1 MSAMALSLPEIKAE
15 DRSRVG
21 GKGFALAVMAR
32 GGLRVPPALCIP
44 PEAYLEFVAA
54 TGIRETILLEL
65 GRKSFED
72 MRWEE
77 IWDTSLRIRNSFL
90 QAPIPETLRE
100 KLIPPLEGMFSGK
113 SVAVR
118 SSAPGEDSAKTSFAG
133 LHESYIHVRGI
144 ESILEHI
151 RLVWASLWS
160 DRALLYRKELGLDV
174 EKSTM
179 SVVVQE
185 MVSGERS
192 GVAFGKNP
200 LDPSQAV
207 IEAVYGLNQAMVDGT
222 VEPDRWILRQDTG
235 EVISHHVAKREKK
248 LAYTPAGVRLEPL
261 SLEIGGK
268 PPLEPSEI
276 GEVFGLTRKA
286 ETLFGS
292 PQDVE
297 WTYMEN
303 FLFTLQSRPITAKTS
318 DSGDTR
324 RWYLSLHRSFENL
337 KNLRRKIED
346 ELLPQ
351 MEKEAGEMA
360 RIGLAGLTDAD
371 LAGEIE
377 RRLEIGGKWDD
388 RYKEFCIPFAH
399 GMRLFGQVYND
410 KLKPENPFEFMDL
423 LGVADMISVQRNRV
437 LENLVRRVR
446 RNPRL
451 AESLRRG
458 RREGMDPGFLKALES
473 FLAEFGDQGWS
484 GARLGKDPR
493 ALFTL
498 LRNMALRGS
507 SRRGSAK
514 KNQKSLEKKFFSRFE
529 EDRKGFAAELLDL
542 GRASYRLRDDDNIY
556 MGKIQ
561 AQIVAAAE
569 EGKRRL
575 RRRGRFSP
583 SQVEAP
589 EVARALRDARFSFKK
604 IASSAKKSKKEEGGI
619 RGRQLVGQP
628 ASQGIAMGKARVIL
642 RAEDLF
648 GFQPGEILVCDA
660 IEPNMTFVVPLAAGI
675 VERRGGMLIHGA
687 IIARE
692 YGIPCVTGIP
702 DAISLIP
709 SGTPVTVDGFLGI
722 VIIGETTLPGKEK
735 MQPQSPQRTQ
745 RLKKNSGEPHG
756 SKGLV
761 KQ

>member
-1 MSAMALSLPEIKAE
+1 MALSLPEIKAE

-44 PEAYLEFVAA
+44 PEAYLEFITA

-77 IWDTSLRIRNSFL
+77 IWDTSLRIRNAFL
-90 QAPIPETLRE
+90 QAPFPESLRR
-100 KLIPPLEGMFSGK
+100 KLIPPIENLFSEK
-113 SVAVR
+113 AVAVR

-133 LHESYIHVRGI
+133 LHESYIHIRGI
-144 ESILEHI
+144 ESTLDHI

-174 EKSTM
+174 GKSTM
-179 SVVVQE
+179 AVVVQE

-200 LDPSQAV
+200 LDPSQSV

-222 VEPDRWILRQDTG
+222 VEPDRWILKRDTG
-235 EVISHHVAKREKK
+235 EVISHYAAKREKK

-261 SLEIGGK
+261 PPEWGGK
-268 PPLEPSEI
+268 PPLETSEI
-276 GEVFGLTRKA
+276 GEVLGLTRKA

-297 WTYMEN
+297 WTYREN
-303 FLFTLQSRPITAKTS
+303 LLFTLQSRPITAESS
-318 DSGDTR
+318 DPGDTR

-337 KNLRRKIED
+337 KDLRRKIED

-351 MEKEAGEMA
+351 MEEEAGEMA
-360 RIGLAGLTDAD
+360 RMDLARLTDVD

-377 RRLEIGGKWDD
+377 RRLEIGEKWDEK
-388 RYKEFCIPFAH
+388 YKEFCIPFGH

-410 KLKPENPFEFMDL
+410 KLKPENPFEFMEI
-423 LGVADMISVQRNRV
+423 LGGAHMISLRRNRM
-437 LENLVRRVR
+437 LESLVRRVR
-446 RNPRL
+446 RNRRL
-451 AESLRRG
+451 AESLRYG
-458 RREGMDPGFLKALES
+458 RREGMDSGFLKALES
-473 FLAEFGDQGWS
+473 FLVEFGDQSWS
-484 GARLGKDPR
+484 KARFDQDPR

-498 LRNMALRGS
+498 LLNMALREPP
-507 SRRGSAK
+507 RRGSVKRA
-514 KNQKSLEKKFFSRFE
+514 QKSLERKFFSRFE

-556 MGKIQ
+556 LGRIQ

-575 RRRGRFSP
+575 RRNGRFFP
-583 SQVEAP
+583 SQVEGP
-589 EVARALRDARFSFKK
+589 EVAAALRDPRFIFKK
-604 IASSAKKSKKEEGGI
+604 ASTPGMKPGEEKAGI

-628 ASQGIAMGKARVIL
+628 ASQGIAMGKARVIF

-702 DAISLIP
+702 DATSLIS

-722 VIIGETTLPGKEK
+722 VIIG
-735 MQPQSPQRTQ
+735 
-745 RLKKNSGEPHG
+745 
-756 SKGLV
+756 
-761 KQ
+761 

>member
-1 MSAMALSLPEIKAE
+1 LSAIALSLPEIRPE
-15 DRSRVG
+15 DRPRVG

-44 PEAYLEFVAA
+44 PEAYLEFVTT

-77 IWDTSLRIRNSFL
+77 IWDTSLRIRNAFL
-90 QAPIPETLRE
+90 QAPLPEGLR
-100 KLIPPLEGMFSGK
+100 KRLIPPLEAMFSGK
-113 SVAVR
+113 AVAVR
-118 SSAPGEDSAKTSFAG
+118 SSAPGEDSARTSFAG
-133 LHESYIHVRGI
+133 LHESYIHIRGTD
-144 ESILEHI
+144 SILEHI

-174 EKSTM
+174 EKSAM
-179 SVVVQE
+179 AVVVQE

-192 GVAFGKNP
+192 GVAFGRNP

-222 VEPDRWILRQDTG
+222 VEPDRWFLRRDTG
-235 EVISHHVAKREKK
+235 EVISHRAAKREKT
-248 LAYTPAGVRLEPL
+248 LIYAQGGVRLEPL
-261 SLEIGGK
+261 TPELRARA
-268 PPLEPSEI
+268 PLEPSET
-276 GEVFGLTRKA
+276 GEVYGLTQKA

-297 WTYMEN
+297 WTYRVN
-303 FLFTLQSRPITAKTS
+303 LLFTLQSRPITTGPS
-318 DSGDTR
+318 DPGDTR
-324 RWYLSLHRSFENL
+324 GWYLSLHRSFENL
-337 KNLRRKIED
+337 KGLRRKIED

-351 MEKEAGEMA
+351 MEGEAREMA
-360 RIGLAGLTDAD
+360 RIGLARLADAD

-377 RRLEIGGKWDD
+377 RRLKIGEKWDD

-423 LGVADMISVQRNRV
+423 LGGADMISIRRNRM

-446 RNPRL
+446 RNPRM
-451 AESLRRG
+451 AQSLRRG
-458 RREGMDPGFLKALES
+458 RRGGMDPGFLKDLES
-473 FLAEFGDQGWS
+473 FLAEFGDQSWS
-484 GARLGKDPR
+484 KDRFDQDPK
-493 ALFTL
+493 AFFTL
-498 LRNMALRGS
+498 LLNMARRDPP
-507 SRRGSAK
+507 RRGSVK
-514 KNQKSLEKKFFSRFE
+514 RDQESLEKKFFSRFE
-529 EDRKGFAAELLDL
+529 EDRKEFAAELLDL

-561 AQIVAAAE
+561 AQIVAAVE
-569 EGKRRL
+569 EGKKRL
-575 RRRGRFSP
+575 RRKGRSFS
-583 SQVEAP
+583 SQAEGQDV
-589 EVARALRDARFSFKK
+589 VRALRDSRFVFNKPAFPGKK
-604 IASSAKKSKKEEGGI
+604 LKKEEEGI

-628 ASQGIAMGKARVIL
+628 ASSGIAAGKARVIF
-642 RAEDLF
+642 RAGDLF
-648 GFQPGEILVCDA
+648 AFQPGEILVCDA

-702 DAISLIP
+702 DATSLIP
-709 SGTPVTVDGFLGI
+709 NGTPVTVDGFLGI
-722 VIIGETTLPGKEK
+722 VIIGETSLPGKEK
-735 MQPQSPQRTQ
+735 T
-745 RLKKNSGEPHG
+745 
-756 SKGLV
+756 
-761 KQ
+761 

>member
-1 MSAMALSLPEIKAE
+1 MSAIALSLPEIKAE

-44 PEAYLEFVAA
+44 PEGYLEFVTA

-65 GRKSFED
+65 GRKAFED

-77 IWDTSLRIRNSFL
+77 IWDTSLRIRNAFL
-90 QAPIPETLRE
+90 QAPFPEALRE
-100 KLIPPLEGMFSGK
+100 KLVPSLETMFSGK

-133 LHESYIHVRGI
+133 LHESYIHSRGT

-179 SVVVQE
+179 AVVVQE
-185 MVSGERS
+185 MVSGQRS
-192 GVAFGKNP
+192 GVAFGRNP

-222 VEPDRWILRQDTG
+222 VEPDRWTLKRDTG
-235 EVISHHVAKREKK
+235 EVISHHSPKREKT

-261 SLEIGGK
+261 SPELLSK
-268 PPLEPSEI
+268 APLEPTEI
-276 GEVFGLTRKA
+276 GEVYGLTREA
-286 ETLFGS
+286 ENLFGS

-297 WTYMEN
+297 WTYREN
-303 FLFTLQSRPITAKTS
+303 LLFTLQSRPITAEST
-318 DSGDTR
+318 DPGDTR

-337 KNLRRKIED
+337 KDLRRKIGE

-351 MEKEAGEMA
+351 MEEEAGEMA
-360 RIGLAGLTDAD
+360 RIDLARLTDAD

-377 RRLEIGGKWDD
+377 RRLKIGKKWDEQ
-388 RYKEFCIPFAH
+388 YKEFCIPFAH

-423 LGVADMISVQRNRV
+423 LGSSDMISVQRNRA
-437 LENLVRRVR
+437 LEGLVRRVR
-446 RNPRL
+446 RNRRL
-451 AESLRRG
+451 AASLRRG

-473 FLAEFGDQGWS
+473 FLAEFGDQSWS
-484 GARLGKDPR
+484 KARFDQDPK

-498 LRNMALRGS
+498 LLNMARREPP
-507 SRRGSAK
+507 RRGSVK
-514 KNQKSLEKKFFSRFE
+514 RDQKSLEKKFFSRFE
-529 EDRKGFAAELLDL
+529 EDRKEFAAQLLDL
-542 GRASYRLRDDDNIY
+542 GRASYRLRDDDNLY

-561 AQIVAAAE
+561 AQIVAAGE
-569 EGKRRL
+569 EGKKRL
-575 RRRGRFSP
+575 RQKGRSFSSP
-583 SQVEAP
+583 AEGQD
-589 EVARALRDARFSFKK
+589 VARALRDPRFIFKK
-604 IASSAKKSKKEEGGI
+604 PTPPGMKPGKEKEGI

-642 RAEDLF
+642 RAENLF
-648 GFQPGEILVCDA
+648 AFQPGEILVCDA

-702 DAISLIP
+702 DATSLIP
-709 SGTPVTVDGFLGI
+709 NGTRVTVDGFLGI

-735 MQPQSPQRTQ
+735 T
-745 RLKKNSGEPHG
+745 
-756 SKGLV
+756 
-761 KQ
+761 

>member
-1 MSAMALSLPEIKAE
+1 MSGIALSLPEIKPE
-15 DRSRVG
+15 DRPRVG

-32 GGLRVPPALCIP
+32 GGLRVPPALCIT
-44 PEAYLEFVAA
+44 PEAYLEFVTA

-77 IWDTSLRIRNSFL
+77 IWDTSLRIRNAFL
-90 QAPIPETLRE
+90 QTPIPDVLRQQ
-100 KLIPPLEGMFSGK
+100 LIPPLEAMFSGK

-133 LHESYIHVRGI
+133 LHESYIHIRGTQ
-144 ESILEHI
+144 SMLEHI

-179 SVVVQE
+179 AVVVQE
-185 MVSGERS
+185 MIPGERS
-192 GVAFGKNP
+192 GVAFGRDP

-222 VEPDRWILRQDTG
+222 VEPDRWFLRRNTG
-235 EVISHHVAKREKK
+235 EVIFHHAATREKT

-261 SLEIGGK
+261 APEFRGK
-268 PPLEPSEI
+268 PPLELTEI
-276 GEVFGLTRKA
+276 GEIYGLTQKA
-286 ETLFGS
+286 ETIFGS

-297 WTYMEN
+297 WTYREN
-303 FLFTLQSRPITAKTS
+303 LLFILQSRPITTGPS
-318 DSGDTR
+318 DMEDTR
-324 RWYLSLHRSFENL
+324 RWYLGLHRSFENL
-337 KNLRRKIED
+337 KGLRRKIED
-346 ELLPQ
+346 ELLPR
-351 MEKEAGEMA
+351 MEEEAREMG
-360 RIGLAGLTDAD
+360 RIALAPLSDRE
-371 LAGEIE
+371 LAIEIE
-377 RRLEIGGKWDD
+377 RRLEIGKEWDGQ
-388 RYKEFCIPFAH
+388 YKEFCIPFAH

-410 KLKPENPFEFMDL
+410 KMKPENPFEFMDL
-423 LGVADMISVQRNRV
+423 LGGADMISVQRNQMMESLARWI
-437 LENLVRRVR
+437 R

-451 AESLRRG
+451 AENLKRG

-473 FLAEFGDQGWS
+473 FLAKFGDQSWS
-484 GARLGKDPR
+484 KARINQDPK
-493 ALFTL
+493 ALFTIL
-498 LRNMALRGS
+498 LTMARGEPPRKGPTK
-507 SRRGSAK
+507 RR
-514 KNQKSLEKKFFSRFE
+514 QKSLETRFFSRFD
-529 EDRKGFAAELLDL
+529 EDQKEFAAELLDL

-561 AQIVAAAE
+561 AQIVAAVE
-569 EGKRRL
+569 EGKKRL
-575 RRRGRFSP
+575 RQKGRMLSP
-583 SQVEAP
+583 RVE
-589 EVARALRDARFSFKK
+589 ERDVARGLRDARFRFKK
-604 IASSAKKSKKEEGGI
+604 TVVPGGITSGEEKAGI

-628 ASQGIAMGKARVIL
+628 ASSGIAAGMARVIL

-648 GFQPGEILVCDA
+648 AFHPGEVLVCDA

-702 DAISLIP
+702 DATSLIP
-709 SGTPVTVDGFLGI
+709 NGTRVTVDGFLGI
-722 VIIGETTLPGKEK
+722 VIIGETALPGK
-735 MQPQSPQRTQ
+735 
-745 RLKKNSGEPHG
+745 
-756 SKGLV
+756 
-761 KQ
+761 